1 MSKKIRLNEIGFL
14 KKLVNSFFAAK
25 ADEKED
31 SWINTLA
38 KHDNELAGL
47 FGDFSQ
53 RMDRN
58 YMDTINKVKKLGYDV
73 NPKSTKDTEV
83 YKIMS
88 KYLEECL
95 DRRYSKK

>member
-1 MSKKIRLNEIGFL
+1 MSKKIRLDEIGFL

-31 SWINTLA
+31 TWINTLA
-38 KHDNELAGL
+38 KHDDELAGL
-47 FGDFSQ
+47 FGDFSD
-53 RMDRN
+53 RLDRN
-58 YMDTINKVKKLGYDV
+58 YMDTINKLKKLGYDV
-73 NPKSTKDTEV
+73 STTNRKDTKV